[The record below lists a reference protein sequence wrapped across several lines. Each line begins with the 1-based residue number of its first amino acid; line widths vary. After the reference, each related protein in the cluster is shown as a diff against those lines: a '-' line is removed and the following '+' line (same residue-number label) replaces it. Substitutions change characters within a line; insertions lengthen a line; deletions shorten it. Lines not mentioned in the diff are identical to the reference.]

1 MKRSKQYRSLAEK
14 IDRSKDYPLDEAI
27 QILKDGAKSKFDQ
40 SLEIHMRLGVDPK
53 YSDQVVRGN
62 VALPH
67 GTGKKVRILVFAK
80 GELEKAANDAGADFA
95 GAEELVTKIQGGWT
109 DFDAVIA
116 TPDMMPLVGK
126 VARILGPRGL
136 MPSPKAGTVTMN
148 VAQVIK
154 ELKAGKIAYR
164 VDKGGNVHAPF
175 GKASFTAEQL
185 SENAKSV
192 LESVVKAKPPT
203 AKGVYVRSITI
214 ASTMSPGVRI
224 DRSITTKVA

>member
-1 MKRSKQYRSLAEK
+1 MKRSKQYRAVAEK
-14 IDRSKDYPLDEAI
+14 IDRSKEYSLENAI
-27 QILKDGAKSKFDQ
+27 GILKGAVKSKFDQ
-40 SLEIHMRLGVDPK
+40 TLELHMRLGVDPK

-62 VALPH
+62 VVLPH
-67 GTGKKVRILVFAK
+67 GSGKKITVLVFAK
-80 GELEKAANDAGADFA
+80 GELEKAAQAAGAEYV
-95 GAEELVTKIQGGWT
+95 GAEELVTKIQGGWM

-126 VARILGPRGL
+126 VARVLGPRGL
-136 MPSPKAGTVTMN
+136 MPSPKAGTVTVN

-175 GKASFTAEQL
+175 GKTSFSAQQL
-185 SENAKSV
+185 TENVQSV
-192 LESVVKAKPPT
+192 IESVVKAKPAT

-224 DRSITTKVA
+224 DRGITAKVG

>member
-1 MKRSKQYRSLAEK
+1 MKRSKSYRAVAEK
-14 IDRSKDYPLDEAI
+14 IDRTKEYGLDAAI
-27 QILKDGAKSKFDQ
+27 QILKAGVKSKFDQ
-40 SLEIHMRLGVDPK
+40 TLELHMRLGVDPK

-67 GTGKKVRILVFAK
+67 GSGKKVRVLVFAK
-80 GELEKAANDAGADFA
+80 GGLEKAAVDAGAEFV
-95 GAEELVTKIQGGWT
+95 GAEELVTKIQGGWL

-126 VARILGPRGL
+126 VARVLGPRGL

-175 GKASFTAEQL
+175 GKASFTAQQL
-185 SENAKSV
+185 VENVQSV
-192 LESVVKAKPPT
+192 IESVVKAKPAT
-203 AKGVYVRSITI
+203 AKGVYVRSITL

-224 DRSITTKVA
+224 DRAITSKVA